1 MIDKLTAESV
11 LDQNEYIFQE
21 GDTVSIAEDIIHN
34 AMEQFANLRVIEE
47 LEKVYHNSDYATNIA
62 LHHRLQELKQ
72 D

>member
-1 MIDKLTAESV
+1 MKSRQIITTVLEYVDSDHSYRFDDEMCCSEVSKMLDK
-11 LDQNEYIFQE
+11 
-21 GDTVSIAEDIIHN
+21 IAN
-34 AMEQFANLRVIEE
+34 QRVIEE